1 MTRLSDNGPA
11 LLLAGGLVAVL
22 AIAVP
27 VLGAHPSAKPEPP
40 GQAKQEKA
48 AKSPE
53 IALTLTGTVAKTT
66 DAKGRPTFTMAVAGV
81 TWELSAGPKW
91 YWLDNSPLAAFV
103 GKSVQ
108 VAGTHQAGETELD
121 VDTVDGKA
129 LRAAGKPPW
138 AGGPTAVGKIHP
150 GWKAST
156 AEGKPGN
163 GNGRATA
170 PGQTKDKS
178 GDATDDTGG

>member
-1 MTRLSDNGPA
+1 MARISVNRSA
-11 LLLAGGLVAVL
+11 LLLVGSLAAVL

-27 VLGAHPSAKPEPP
+27 VFGADPSAKPEPP
-40 GQAKQEKA
+40 GQTKQEKA
-48 AKSPE
+48 AKGPE

-66 DAKGRPTFTMAVAGV
+66 DAKGRPTFTLSAGGV

-91 YWLDNSPLAAFV
+91 YRGDKNPLAAFV
-103 GKSVQ
+103 GKSV
-108 VAGTHQAGETELD
+108 AITGTHHGGENELD

-138 AGGPTAVGKIHP
+138 AGGPKVVGKIHP

-156 AEGKPGN
+156 NDGKPGN
-163 GNGRATA
+163 GNAR
-170 PGQTKDKS
+170 GQTKDKT
-178 GDATDDTGG
+178 GDETDDTGA